1 MGQIDNNNFI
11 IKDDGTI
18 VREAKANKSKEK
30 NNNSFSVDED
40 GTIVRKQKLE
50 RLKKQLTDKKSDETV
65 ENNSTTDDNVGCL
78 SIIKTLGGIILV
90 TSLIGG
96 VIGYFVNGYDG
107 FKAGLVLGG
116 AVGILLIYILGSD

>member
-1 MGQIDNNNFI
+1 M
-11 IKDDGTI
+11 
-18 VREAKANKSKEK
+18 
-30 NNNSFSVDED
+30 DED

-96 VIGYFVNGYDG
+96 VIGFFVNGSEG